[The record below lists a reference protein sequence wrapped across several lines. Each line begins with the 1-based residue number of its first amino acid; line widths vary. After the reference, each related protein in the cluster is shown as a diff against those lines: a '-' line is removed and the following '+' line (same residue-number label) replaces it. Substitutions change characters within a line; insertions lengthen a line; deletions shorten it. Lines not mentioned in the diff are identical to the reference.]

1 MVLWLRRDAEETE
14 VGGLGGFSGYRD
26 FAEGWHVLDKRVLCP
41 VALLDKQCFDWRGPL
56 QAVDALTA
64 LR

>member
-1 MVLWLRRDAEETE
+1 MRRDAEEQK
-14 VGGLGGFSGYRD
+14 LGGWG
-26 FAEGWHVLDKRVLCP
+26 VLAGTEILQRVGVCWNKRVLCP